1 MIGRKDWEPHLL
13 LLFVCLFQENKR
25 MQKSDSGSGCFSG
38 TQLTGILFL
47 LKMKKNFFLWK
58 KPRNLPQSLST
69 SLFNKIIII
78 KKNNHAIYLE
88 LHCCFSKINYAF
100 YLLARRSLWRQ
111 RRGRRWLNWAHYPR
125 EPNAPTWQWTRTKK
139 LSAMLFRCLE
149 PSEYAIWV
157 CGYFLASNQYNFW
170 DS

>member
-1 MIGRKDWEPHLL
+1 MWLEEKTENHIYYYC
-13 LLFVCLFQENKR
+13 LFVPRKQTDAEVWFWLR
-25 MQKSDSGSGCFSG
+25 
-38 TQLTGILFL
+38 LFL
-47 LKMKKNFFLWK
+47 WHSANWHFISSEDENFFFLWK

-149 PSEYAIWV
+149 PSEFAIWV

>member
-13 LLFVCLFQENKR
+13 LLFVCSKKTN
-25 MQKSDSGSGCFSG
+25 GCRS
-38 TQLTGILFL
+38 LILAQVVSLALSWRWKF
-47 LKMKKNFFLWK
+47 FFLWK